1 MYAEYDDD
9 DDDDEDNIDDD
20 DGVLRAEQCINIIFF
35 SSFPCKVKYVSFLLL
50 LFLRIFL

>member
-35 SSFPCKVKYVSFLLL
+35 FLSLQS
-50 LFLRIFL
+50 